1 MASFQSVKLQGSKT
15 SLLICWIS
23 GINRIHGHVTA
34 TRLIEAAAATESS
47 DVIRCKYAGA
57 IPQQMQE
64 RLFPM
69 RPDPRFKRLNQPA
82 RQAFSSLALIDADG
96 ADFDVPIRMLSL
108 AYHRE

>member
-1 MASFQSVKLQGSKT
+1 
-15 SLLICWIS
+15 
-23 GINRIHGHVTA
+23 
-34 TRLIEAAAATESS
+34 
-47 DVIRCKYAGA
+47 
-57 IPQQMQE
+57 
-64 RLFPM
+64 M